1 MIDNRKQ
8 IIHGDSLFFN
18 DSTGYGESFRN
29 VIIEDTTNNM
39 AVEGNYA
46 WYYKQ
51 PERFMVTKKAVFIQ
65 ISKQDSLFLHAD
77 TISAVMVTEK
87 PEKSE
92 KPAKS
97 YRLMRAYY
105 GCRVFSKDLQSKCDS
120 LSYSFQD
127 SVIRLYSAPVIW
139 SGE

>member
-18 DSTGYGESFRN
+18 DSTGFGESFRN
-29 VIIEDTTNNM
+29 VVIEDTVNKI

-51 PERFMVTKKAVFIQ
+51 PEKFFVTDRAVFIQ

-77 TISAVMVTEK
+77 TIKSITVTDTLGKVLQTDEGILWLPYLQQRSAGKMRFPFIFISGFSYQTLQGSGDLVRRR
-87 PEKSE
+87 
-92 KPAKS
+92 PAH
-97 YRLMRAYY
+97 
-105 GCRVFSKDLQSKCDS
+105 
-120 LSYSFQD
+120 
-127 SVIRLYSAPVIW
+127 I
-139 SGE
+139 